1 MENTQTLIWLG
12 ENLNNVSEVSYKI
25 YQARVS
31 GSSLITNWGPVEVRG
46 RKVVRGWTKSQ
57 VKSFSSPTEAQAA
70 LRKQIGAKIQKGY
83 SKARPAQIPR

>member
-25 YQARVS
+25 YQAKVS
-31 GSSLITNWGPVEVRG
+31 GSSLITNWGPCNVIG
-46 RKVVRGWTKSQ
+46 RKVVRGWQKSQ
-57 VKSFSSPTEAQAA
+57 VKSFSSPAEAQAA